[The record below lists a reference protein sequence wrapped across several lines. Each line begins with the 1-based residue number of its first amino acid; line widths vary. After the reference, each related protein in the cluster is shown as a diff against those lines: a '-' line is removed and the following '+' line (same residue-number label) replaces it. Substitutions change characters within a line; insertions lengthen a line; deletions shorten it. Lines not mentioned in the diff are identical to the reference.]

1 MILLNNKFSN
11 FSKQVHHY
19 FQTEQLLNLQLFVLF
34 EFYLYCQTGIYPCDN
49 YFGLKATK
57 MRSLE
62 SIIRQKLAK
71 AEEKARK
78 MREIYQERSR
88 ASQLLRKDPLDI
100 TIEDQKLLI
109 RVIARYTKH
118 RDKMNEEIERLTD
131 VLEQATKAQTYFAGM
146 TSEQRE
152 DYRNTASWQSDPHLQ
167 YIYGMGGLF

>member
-1 MILLNNKFSN
+1 MK
-11 FSKQVHHY
+11 
-19 FQTEQLLNLQLFVLF
+19 
-34 EFYLYCQTGIYPCDN
+34 
-49 YFGLKATK
+49 
-57 MRSLE
+57 
-62 SIIRQKLAK
+62 
-71 AEEKARK
+71 
-78 MREIYQERSR
+78 EIYQEHSR
-88 ASQLLRKDPLDI
+88 AAQLLKKDPLDI

-152 DYRNTASWQSDPHLQ
+152 DYRNTAFWQSDPHLQ